1 MGQKVGWSGV
11 NRSRKAARYG
21 SLAEKWAAERY
32 GLELDRDSW
41 HDARKNDRPGDVKA
55 AMNSRDA
62 TRFRLWEDQHHRLRH
77 EDGFYVF
84 ILYRPVGRG
93 IDVLRSRTVAAR
105 SIRVRFGGAGD
116 HPKGN
121 QFKLPPRE
129 VFGGA

>member
-1 MGQKVGWSGV
+1 MGQKIGWSGV

-32 GLELDRDSW
+32 GLELERDSW
-41 HDARKNDRPGDVKA
+41 HDARKDDRPADVKA
-55 AMNSRDA
+55 AMNSRNA
-62 TRFRLWEDQHHRLRH
+62 TRFRLWEEQHRRLRR

-93 IDVLRSRTVAAR
+93 IDVLRSRTIAAR
-105 SIRVRFGGAGD
+105 SLRVRFGGAGN

-121 QFKLPPRE
+121 QAKIPSERIFS
-129 VFGGA
+129 